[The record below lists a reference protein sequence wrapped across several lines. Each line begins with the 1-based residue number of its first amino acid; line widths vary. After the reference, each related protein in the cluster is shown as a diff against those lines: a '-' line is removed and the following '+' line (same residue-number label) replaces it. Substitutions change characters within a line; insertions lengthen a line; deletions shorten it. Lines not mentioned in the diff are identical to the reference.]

1 MQRTTSIVGTG
12 IGESQRRLL
21 ELVKRSG
28 ESTLAELE
36 AGFDLNR
43 ETLRA
48 HLKSLGAQGLVERSG
63 VRRAGPG
70 RPHVLF
76 RLTPAGDSLFPRG
89 EGAVLQE
96 LATYLVEQGRRD
108 VLEKFFDARLAR
120 MRRELGPRVAGLAGR
135 ERLEAVAEI
144 LSEEGFVADV
154 DSTGAGPRLRL
165 SHCPLR
171 DLVEVSDLPCRFE
184 LALIDSL
191 LGERPSRE
199 AFIPEG
205 SHACTYA
212 VAGKQGTRTSRKK
225 NDRRASPG
233 NGGARA

>member
-1 MQRTTSIVGTG
+1 MQRTASVLGAG

-28 ESTLAELE
+28 ECTLAELE
-36 AGFDLNR
+36 AGFELNR

-48 HLKSLGAQGLVERSG
+48 HLKSLGAQGLVERTG

-76 RLTPAGDSLFPRG
+76 RLTSAGEALFPRR

-108 VLEKFFDARLAR
+108 VLERFFDARLAR
-120 MRRELGPRVAGLAGR
+120 QRRELGPRVAGLAGR

-154 DSTGAGPRLRL
+154 EAGPRPRLRL

-184 LALIDSL
+184 LALIDGL
-191 LGERPSRE
+191 LGERSSRE

-212 VAGKQGTRTSRKK
+212 VAGGQGKRTTRKSR
-225 NDRRASPG
+225 DRRRSPG